1 MRVWYCVL
9 FEEKTECERIQMCV
23 GIGGGWGVGGG
34 RVKNGGVRG
43 GWWWK
48 DEKGRE
54 KRKEG

>member
-1 MRVWYCVL
+1 
-9 FEEKTECERIQMCV
+9 MC
-23 GIGGGWGVGGG
+23 GYWWGVGGG
-34 RVKNGGVRG
+34 RVKNGGVRD